1 MWPSSYVRERITA
14 FREAGMTNLSVIP
27 VTDDPAATV
36 AQVKEWV
43 S

>member
-1 MWPSSYVRERITA
+1 MEIQ
-14 FREAGMTNLSVIP
+14 GMRSLVVAALGFAMAT
-27 VTDDPAATV
+27 AATV